1 MPAPQGSALK
11 RKKPNL
17 PSLKGSRAHASA
29 AAGAGGAKAFRTK
42 AAPAPKKG
50 GKDGGRKEF
59 EGEVEPED
67 PRDKKR
73 ERPEEGWKAHKL
85 QKRADKFKK
94 REEESEGSG
103 YEEVAPAADGDTYA
117 GLDQTGYS
125 SSEGSFY
132 GDGAGDDDDNSESDV
147 DIFNSLAGPS
157 STKGGA
163 ASSSAKGKGPA
174 PASITPLDDSDE
186 DDDYILQMMEKS
198 NVAAGKDVVKKAVG
212 KKGDNGKG
220 VKEATGGGSFQ
231 SMGAS
236 AGSPLA
242 LAPLAD
248 TPPSLA
254 PQASCLICSS
264 PS

>member
-17 PSLKGSRAHASA
+17 PSTKGSRAHASA
-29 AAGAGGAKAFRTK
+29 AAGAGGAKAFKTK
-42 AAPAPKKG
+42 STPAPKG
-50 GKDGGRKEF
+50 GKGKERKEF

-85 QKRADKFKK
+85 KK
-94 REEESEGSG
+94 REDKFRKRDEESDGSG
-103 YEEVAPAADGDTYA
+103 YEEVAPAGDGDTYA

-125 SSEGSFY
+125 SSDGSFSGGGG
-132 GDGAGDDDDNSESDV
+132 GDEDDSESDV

-157 STKGGA
+157 SSKA
-163 ASSSAKGKGPA
+163 AGSSSAAAKGKGPA
-174 PASITPLDDSDE
+174 SASIEPLDDSDE

-231 SMGAS
+231 SMGALRASPSS
-236 AGSPLA
+236 ASAPGRMLTRPSP
-242 LAPLAD
+242 
-248 TPPSLA
+248 
-254 PQASCLICSS
+254 PQACCRTCSS